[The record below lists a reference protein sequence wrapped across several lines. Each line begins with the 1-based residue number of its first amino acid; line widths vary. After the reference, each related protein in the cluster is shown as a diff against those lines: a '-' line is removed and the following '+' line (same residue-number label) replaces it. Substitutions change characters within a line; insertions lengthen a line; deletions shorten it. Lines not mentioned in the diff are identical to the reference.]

1 MSGNS
6 DEEFVEAL
14 EEGRIVRVPEIYAR
28 LEGLTILRKSQ
39 ALELGDYYKKQT
51 KLNLPEKKTELKP
64 RKGINLEPYRKPLK
78 YKENDIA
85 SSLVDNF
92 HWVLL
97 EKRRARDL
105 TRKQLAQAINEKE
118 DSIKSIEN
126 GVVQD
131 NNYILINKLERYF
144 KITLRKDEK
153 DFSNSMAEVMRKAN
167 ERESATGK
175 KSFIKQDDD
184 DLPELKDLLGD
195 SENIK

>member
-1 MSGNS
+1 MSENS
-6 DEEFVEAL
+6 DDGFVEAL

-39 ALELGDYYKKQT
+39 LELGDYYKKQT
-51 KLNLPEKKTELKP
+51 NLNLPEKKVELKH

-105 TRKQLAQAINEKE
+105 TRKQLAKAINEKE

-144 KITLRKDEK
+144 KITLRKDGK

-167 ERESATGK
+167 ERDNLAEK
-175 KSFIKQDDD
+175 RPFVKQEGS

-195 SENIK
+195 SEDIK